1 MLRSITQGPRAGGQG
16 PAPKYGPSL
25 SPRDLSEVAISHS
38 ETESDQECEP
48 IPTTFS
54 VTRWL
59 PAPGPRPP
67 VALLLLLCLPIL
79 LFAQAPIFP
88 DQIGPYEKHAPT
100 TLSAPDRGLYDEYGL
115 ESSEQAIYTGPDKK
129 HFTATAWRMHDS
141 TGAMALF
148 QSRRPSGAIPAT
160 FAPLA
165 VTTSDGVIF
174 EYGNYVIQFTGG
186 QPDNADLPAF
196 YNQLPKFENSPL
208 PALSKELLPDG
219 LVPNSERYLLG
230 PVSLQRFLPEI
241 PPSVAAFRLG
251 AEAQLGK
258 YMTSKGLMTL
268 AIFDYPTPAMARD
281 QAAEFQ
287 KIAGMAVKRT
297 GPMVVVIP
305 SPPDPD
311 AAERLLGK
319 INYQAQVTVNEKVPV
334 NEIKGFA
341 RDLINIFVLAGVVIL
356 LCIVAGFGYAGF
368 RILRQKVS
376 KRQDPDAMIVL
387 NIDK

>member
-1 MLRSITQGPRAGGQG
+1 MLRRVEEVVGGQ
-16 PAPKYGPSL
+16 S
-25 SPRDLSEVAISHS
+25 SVASF
-38 ETESDQECEP
+38 P
-48 IPTTFS
+48 IPRRKSVSPDRPLATRHSPLLPRRWPLFS
-54 VTRWL
+54 C
-59 PAPGPRPP
+59 
-67 VALLLLLCLPIL
+67 LLLAATTV
-79 LFAQAPIFP
+79 FAQAPIFP
-88 DQIGPYEKHAPT
+88 DRIGPYEKHAPT
-100 TLSAPDRGLYDEYGL
+100 TISAPDRALYDEYGL
-115 ESSEQAIYTGPDKK
+115 ETSEQAVYRGPATASPDKK
-129 HFTATAWRMHDS
+129 QFTATAWRMHDS

-148 QSRRPSGAIPAT
+148 QSRRPSGANRAA

-165 VTTSDGVIF
+165 VATSDGVIF

-208 PALSKELLPDG
+208 PLLSKALPADD

-258 YMTSKGLMTL
+258 YKTSKGLLTM

-281 QAAEFQ
+281 QATEFQ
-287 KIAGMAVKRT
+287 KISGAAVKRT
-297 GPMVVVIP
+297 GPMVAVIP
-305 SPPDPD
+305 SPPDAD

-319 INYQAQVTVNEKVPV
+319 VNYQAQVTLNENVPV

-341 RDLINIFVLAGVVIL
+341 RDLLSIFALAGIVIL
-356 LCIVAGFGYAGF
+356 MCLIAGFGYAGF
-368 RILRQKVS
+368 RILRRKVS